1 MRLAAVDLPEANDLT
16 VGIMALVAQQGL
28 PPAESRLL
36 GRGFELPL
44 VLMGSHKDRPQITRL
59 EVVDMGRR
67 RRWSEAEKQRIIEE
81 SFSGRRLVS
90 ATARAHGISRSL
102 LTTWRRLYRKGRL
115 EQNDAVSFAPVL
127 LAETPLAAG
136 AALGSP
142 APRVERIE
150 IVLMNGRR
158 ILVGKD
164 VDVAALARVVSVLER
179 A

>member
-1 MRLAAVDLPEANDLT
+1 
-16 VGIMALVAQQGL
+16 
-28 PPAESRLL
+28 
-36 GRGFELPL
+36 
-44 VLMGSHKDRPQITRL
+44 MGSHKDKPQVTRL
-59 EVVDMGRR
+59 EIVDTGGR

-102 LTTWRRLYRKGRL
+102 LTTWRRLYREGRL
-115 EQNDAVSFAPVL
+115 GQAEAVSFAPVL
-127 LAETPLAAG
+127 VAATPLAAA

-142 APRVERIE
+142 EPRVDRIE

-158 ILVGKD
+158 LLVGAG